1 MGMDE
6 HMLACVKALAENRIQ
21 DAKKEAIC
29 CCLNDNTKKIK
40 QNLHI
45 LSNYWKMAQ
54 QTCSSFH
61 QISRDF
67 LICKMYLISTKN
79 AII

>member
-6 HMLACVKALAENRIQ
+6 HMLACIKALAENRIQ

-40 QNLHI
+40 QKLYI
-45 LSNYWKMAQ
+45 LRNY
-54 QTCSSFH
+54 
-61 QISRDF
+61 
-67 LICKMYLISTKN
+67 
-79 AII
+79 